1 MSGSSLQRR
10 VALLEQDSPSDDLQA
25 ELAAAR
31 KYYADPLGFV
41 RWAYPVVWMP
51 RCLLFALAQA
61 TQHQLRKIPTFWG
74 EVSHFLHLHASASAY
89 SSGMDYA
96 ESAKDSLE
104 DQWRAKLEAAEVRY
118 SDAPSSETKATYL
131 DLLKTFA
138 DLVLRGDA
146 PEEA

>member
-1 MSGSSLQRR
+1 M
-10 VALLEQDSPSDDLQA
+10 
-25 ELAAAR
+25 
-31 KYYADPLGFV
+31 
-41 RWAYPVVWMP
+41 
-51 RCLLFALAQA
+51 
-61 TQHQLRKIPTFWG
+61 KIPTF
-74 EVSHFLHLHASASAY
+74 ECRVSPRYSPSQAPGSPY

-131 DLLKTFA
+131 DLLRTFA
-138 DLVLRGDA
+138 DLVLRGEA